1 MKLQEALRK
10 VIRQFGGSVIQEKRL
25 MSFLADYKAFD
36 DYPAV
41 KEVMRAI
48 ATGDWGKELCRLAT
62 DASDAD
68 YLRYAESLK
77 ETLVRERNFKQEF
90 ADYAVD
96 SISLAI
102 GVSSQ
107 VTVTEPGDH
116 GYEAVR
122 KNTGEQGSR
131 SAQEKGSAQGG
142 STPPGGSAERQ
153 KPAPGKESPRTVR
166 TVSGDPWQTASEGA
180 ESHRRFYRGKDLTSA
195 FDDGTFSRSVAD
207 GSFRDI
213 LPGDFITK
221 EITVPGTAGRG
232 TETYTVKFIIADLD
246 IALNQGS
253 SGVTQHHAVIVPEG
267 PVFDSCMNPTDTNK
281 GGYAGSYMNKTV
293 MPAFARG
300 LAGAFGTEHLLR
312 CSFDGSGRASSDPLS
327 CTCRL
332 MTLSMVF
339 GQAPLPDSGLDWS
352 CYIKDSCMGG
362 NQLAAFSLHP
372 ELRGHNRR
380 YWVSDS
386 CSWSSSAFAI
396 VIDFGGGVHA
406 IARYA
411 SSARV
416 GVRPFALLV

>member
-1 MKLQEALRK
+1 MILENYPVQAQRRRMHGMKLQEALRK

-62 DASDAD
+62 DAGDAD

-281 GGYAGSYMNKTV
+281 EA
-293 MPAFARG
+293 MPVP
-300 LAGAFGTEHLLR
+300 T
-312 CSFDGSGRASSDPLS
+312 
-327 CTCRL
+327 
-332 MTLSMVF
+332 
-339 GQAPLPDSGLDWS
+339 
-352 CYIKDSCMGG
+352 
-362 NQLAAFSLHP
+362 
-372 ELRGHNRR
+372 
-380 YWVSDS
+380 
-386 CSWSSSAFAI
+386 
-396 VIDFGGGVHA
+396 
-406 IARYA
+406 
-411 SSARV
+411 
-416 GVRPFALLV
+416 